1 MELNSVR
8 DLKTQL
14 LNEFV
19 LPEKRF
25 DYINTF
31 RNLKLDRDVFDSP
44 IAFGIAPSENKTDQF
59 KLAVR
64 LAVGHEHL
72 LQSLQRY
79 LPKANEVDLVTG
91 VDFHALAT
99 SLVAQTP
106 YQERPSNDLV
116 LKAGYSCGHYR
127 ITAGTLGGFVQ
138 DKSGKTMILSNN
150 HVIANCDSCSKGDK
164 ILQPGPYD
172 IDKKNP
178 KFDVIGY
185 LSKWVPLSAT
195 RRDGVDAAIADLSEN
210 VTDVFP
216 HSYDGIGQIKPS
228 VVEDRYEVKNVIKR
242 GRTTKVTTGAVS
254 AFEVDGVRVGY
265 GGGKVITFD
274 GLVEFLSHKPAE
286 IPFGKPGDSGSVI
299 FCAETLRPYALL
311 FAGGTDHR
319 GYDRTLANFMP
330 DVMDKLE
337 VRWAK

>member
-8 DLKTQL
+8 DLKKQL
-14 LNEFV
+14 LGEFV
-19 LPEKRF
+19 IPERRF
-25 DYINTF
+25 DVVNTF
-31 RNLKLDRDVFDSP
+31 RDLKIERFIFDSP
-44 IAFGIAPSENKTDQF
+44 IAFGVAPTEKENQF
-59 KLAVR
+59 KLAIR
-64 LAVGHEHL
+64 LASGYEHL
-72 LQSLQRY
+72 LKSIQRY
-79 LPKANEVDLVTG
+79 LPKPDEVDLVTG
-91 VDFHALAT
+91 VDFRALTLDIA
-99 SLVAQTP
+99 SQVISH
-106 YQERPSNDLV
+106 ERTDTDLV
-116 LKAGYSCGHYR
+116 LKPGYSCGHYR

-138 DKSGKTMILSNN
+138 DKRGKTLILSNN
-150 HVIANCDSCSKGDK
+150 HVIANCDSCTKGDK

-185 LSKWVPLSAT
+185 LSKWVPLST
-195 RRDGVDAAIADLSEN
+195 SRRDGVDAAVADLSEV
-210 VTDVFP
+210 VTDVLP

-265 GGGKVITFD
+265 GGGRVITFD
-274 GLVEFLSHKPAE
+274 GLIEFLSHKPAE
-286 IPFGKPGDSGSVI
+286 IPFGQPGDSGSVI

-311 FAGGTDHR
+311 FAGGRDHR

-330 DVMDKLE
+330 DVMEKLE
-337 VRWAK
+337 IRWAK